1 MLAPRLSRSAHKG
14 SCGRIAVVGG
24 CDEYT
29 GAPFFSAMAA
39 LRMGADQSTIFTC
52 ASAATP
58 IKAYSP
64 DICVT
69 PSYERIFEQL
79 TKYHA
84 VVVGPG
90 LGRDLSVTPSLVER
104 IMAGCVAQK
113 IPLLLDA
120 DALFVLPPLAGI
132 LKGYV
137 WAVLT
142 PNVVELKRLCEQ
154 LNVVEHTGPALALAL
169 QGPIV
174 VVKGEVDTISGP
186 AGPQPSSVSE
196 GSPRRVSGQRRHSGR
211 CHCNVSGVGS
221 HAGGSWHAG
230 GRRRRDV
237 CEGGMR
243 HDEASCDYGI
253 RSKGAWC
260 CYLGHPGKDNTRKF
274 DVLTDVQFF
283 FLGPEKN
290 YIL

>member
-196 GSPRRVSGQRRHSGR
+196 GSPRRVSGQGDILAGVIATFLAWGRMRGDLGMPEADVVAMCAKAGCDTMRRVAIMASEAKGR
-211 CHCNVSGVGS
+211 GVVTSDILERITLVSS
-221 HAGGSWHAG
+221 
-230 GRRRRDV
+230 
-237 CEGGMR
+237 
-243 HDEASCDYGI
+243 
-253 RSKGAWC
+253 
-260 CYLGHPGKDNTRKF
+260 TF
-274 DVLTDVQFF
+274 
-283 FLGPEKN
+283 
-290 YIL
+290 